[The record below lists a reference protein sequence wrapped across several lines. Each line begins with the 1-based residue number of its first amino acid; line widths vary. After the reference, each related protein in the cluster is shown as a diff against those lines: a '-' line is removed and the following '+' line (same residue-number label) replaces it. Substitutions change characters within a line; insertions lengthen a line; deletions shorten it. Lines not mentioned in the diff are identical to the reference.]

1 MLFKSRSEEIKKDI
15 SRAISIIWYVAKLY
29 VKSIFAFW
37 GIMFLLAIKA
47 HKNPFVEFQ
56 SFSGN
61 EFYAVSV
68 NCALGIMV
76 VFFAFKFASWLFDR
90 SIKDSS
96 VTVNVIT
103 VSGAPLGVAK
113 KKEWDIN
120 EKERKDGAVKE
131 SPENKTK

>member
-15 SRAISIIWYVAKLY
+15 SRAISIMWYVAKLY

-47 HKNPFVEFQ
+47 HVNPFAEFQ
-56 SFSGN
+56 KFSGK
-61 EFYAVSV
+61 EFYLMSV
-68 NCALGIMV
+68 NCAFVILLISL
-76 VFFAFKFASWLFDR
+76 AIKFASWLYDR
-90 SIKDSS
+90 PIKGSN

-113 KKEWDIN
+113 EVRIEDEKKG
-120 EKERKDGAVKE
+120 KDRAVKE
-131 SPENKTK
+131 APKNKVKQ